1 MIVSSLKY
9 SQRVESLHVRFKTL
23 FEFVKSNNLL
33 EMPLGRVE
41 VDGDNIFINNVEI
54 DGVAA
59 DKQLLEMHQLYIDIH
74 ILLRGEETIGWK
86 SIDEIENITKAYD
99 EESECALSDDL
110 PTSYTTLREGEFMI
124 VYPEDPHAPAISEG
138 KIRKL
143 IAKVRL

>member
-1 MIVSSLKY
+1 MIVTSLKY
-9 SQRVESLHVRFKTL
+9 SQRVESLHPRFKVL
-23 FEFVKSNNLL
+23 FDYIKSNNLL

-54 DGVAA
+54 DGVAREN
-59 DKQLLEMHQLYIDIH
+59 QPLEMHQLYIDVH

-86 SIDEIENITKAYD
+86 SIDELENISKTYD
-99 EESECALSDDL
+99 SDSECALSNDT

-124 VYPEDPHAPAISEG
+124 VYPEDPHAPAISDG